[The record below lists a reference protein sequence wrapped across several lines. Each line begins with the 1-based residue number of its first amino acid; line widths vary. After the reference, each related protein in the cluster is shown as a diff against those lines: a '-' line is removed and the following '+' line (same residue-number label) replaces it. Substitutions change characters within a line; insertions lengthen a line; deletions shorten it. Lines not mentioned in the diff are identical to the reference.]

1 MGPTAAGVYVIA
13 VGISEKLWLMSQAAS
28 TVLLPR
34 LSQLSDEESKRK
46 ALTPLIARW
55 VLLSTLLVA
64 LILATLAPW
73 LIIWIFGLD
82 YSEALLP
89 LWILLPGI
97 VFGAASRVLANDIA
111 ARGLPEWNLY
121 TSLFVVTVNLIGNIL
136 LIPGYG
142 LAGAAASTTTAYILN
157 FILRISIYGRISEN
171 IWIDSIFIK
180 LSDLEKISIIFR
192 QTIRI
197 NS

>member
-1 MGPTAAGVYVIA
+1 YVIA

-82 YSEALLP
+82 YSGALLP

-142 LAGAAASTTTAYILN
+142 LAGAAASTTIAYSLN
-157 FILRISIYGRISEN
+157 FILRIFIYGKISEN

-197 NS
+197 DSKQF